1 MAPRGKWAVACDFD
15 GTVTTRDVAEEILR
29 KYTGDS
35 WLSVEKEYRDG
46 KIGSRE
52 ALARQFAL
60 VRAGRG
66 EIISFA
72 LKCAVV
78 RRGFKS
84 FVDRCRKAGIPFV
97 ILSEGLDFYIEPVLE
112 KAGVDAKFEANSA
125 AFAGDRISII
135 FRDPEKKSPYT
146 GVRKEAR
153 VIAFQKKGRKVL
165 YIGDGY
171 SDMDAARHADVLL
184 ARGALLKKCGGI
196 PFKDF
201 YQAKK
206 VLEGLR

>member
-1 MAPRGKWAVACDFD
+1 MAPGGKWAVACDFD

-29 KYTGDS
+29 KYTGDA

-60 VRAGRG
+60 VRAGKE
-66 EIISFA
+66 EIVSFA
-72 LKCAVV
+72 LKSAVV
-78 RRGFKS
+78 RRGFKA
-84 FVDRCRKAGIPFV
+84 FVDKCQTAGIPFV
-97 ILSEGLDFYIEPVLE
+97 ILSEGLDFYIGPVLK

-125 AFAGDRISII
+125 AFAGNRISII
-135 FRDPEKKSPYT
+135 FRDPARKSPLS

-153 VIAFQKKGRKVL
+153 VMAFQKSGRKVL

-171 SDMDAARHADVLL
+171 SDMDAAKRADVLL
-184 ARGALLKKCGGI
+184 ARGALLKKLGGM

-201 YQAKK
+201 HQAKN
-206 VLEGLR
+206 VLEGLG